1 MTRSRAFPLLVLGFV
16 AACGLQEAR
25 QSGNEAS
32 AIGSLRAINSA
43 QAAYSAV
50 CSQNGYA
57 ASLEDLA
64 KAPSGS
70 SNPFI
75 SPDLSVNGVEKSG
88 YVITV
93 RPGVDAAKVIAEK
106 PTCNGTEPVSTYF
119 ATAVPRSREVGG
131 RSFAT
136 DERGDLYFRTDGAP
150 IEPGMRGAERL
161 Q

>member
-1 MTRSRAFPLLVLGFV
+1 MTRSRVLPFLVFAFV
-16 AACGLQEAR
+16 AGCGLQEAR

-50 CSQNGYA
+50 CGQNGYSR
-57 ASLEDLA
+57 SLEDLA
-64 KAPSGS
+64 KPPADGGAA
-70 SNPFI
+70 FI

-93 RPGVDAAKVIAEK
+93 RPGVDAAKVISEK

-119 ATAVPRSREVGG
+119 ATAVPKSRDVGG

-136 DERGDLYFRTDGAP
+136 DDRGDVYFRTDGAP